1 MNIFEIIAEQRIS
14 EAIRRGEFDHL
25 PGEGK
30 PLEFDDEPF
39 VSAEQRMVNHILKRA
54 GCTPHEILLRKEIAA
69 LRQEIAALPPGPRR
83 DALSRQLAL
92 LLLQLCER
100 N

>member
-1 MNIFEIIAEQRIS
+1 MSRHENDSTPSTEHEPQRERS
-14 EAIRRGEFDHL
+14 SFTC
-25 PGEGK
+25 
-30 PLEFDDEPF
+30 
-39 VSAEQRMVNHILKRA
+39 KRA